1 MKQRLAHAHRRVA
14 SLKGAGKM
22 GKGGGTRMELAD
34 GDDEE
39 GSEEADD
46 EHEEDISSAPFINQT
61 EG

>member
-1 MKQRLAHAHRRVA
+1 
-14 SLKGAGKM
+14 M
-22 GKGGGTRMELAD
+22 GKGGGTRMELVD

-46 EHEEDISSAPFINQT
+46 EHEEDVSSAPFINQT